1 MGTAS
6 FFQRFRR
13 ELVALAAAVV
23 VVGAFGPW
31 VTVSADNLGGF
42 VGLFTDLVPEEIVQ
56 FVPEVALNAFDIGRG
71 LFLVALAAAAVAV
84 ELFWEPRV
92 PSWKYL
98 AILAPFALALLLT
111 LSARS
116 AVSSLVSPSLSQ
128 LEGMQANPEEMLTT
142 ALAAGMVRT
151 GWGMTLAIA
160 GALVGCAAMLGCL
173 LRTPGGGAR
182 P

>member
-1 MGTAS
+1 MTPS

-13 ELVALAAAVV
+13 ELVALAAAAV

-42 VGLFTDLVPEEIVQ
+42 VGLFTDLVPDDVVQ
-56 FVPEVALNAFDIGRG
+56 FVPEMSLNAFDVGRG

-84 ELFWEPRV
+84 ELFWEPPV
-92 PSWKYL
+92 PSWKHL
-98 AILAPFALALLLT
+98 AILAPFALALLLA
-111 LSARS
+111 LSVRS
-116 AVSSLVSPSLSQ
+116 EIASLVSPSLSQ

-151 GWGMTLAIA
+151 GWGMMLGIA
-160 GALVGCAAMLGCL
+160 GAVVGCAAMLGCL
-173 LRTPGGGAR
+173 LRTPGGGVQ